1 MSSLEWA
8 ASALQAFDGVVQA
21 SEGFRGREGQR
32 RMAEQVANTLGA
44 ATLGKPEKSGD
55 LHKSKQAEIA
65 GSDTGNGH
73 DDGHNVDGDDQPV
86 RAIAVIQAGTGVGKS
101 LAYCAP
107 AIALAL
113 ARNTR
118 VMISTATVALQEQLV
133 NKDLPALA
141 ALLPEPFRFA
151 LAKGRGRY
159 VCKLKLERLTGM
171 ATDQAEA
178 DDGDDVEDDLFAEE
192 EAASRAVRPP
202 HEVEARFQFYTGI
215 AQTLARGAW
224 DGDRDSLDTQPAVD
238 IWAPMAAD
246 AASCTGKH
254 CPSFNGCVYYE
265 RRKTLV
271 GAHVIVVNHDLLLSS
286 LGNRL
291 LPELDN
297 CLLIL
302 DEAHHL
308 PATALAQF
316 ACRMDL
322 GHHAWVERLAQRA
335 VRVGVRLEVTE
346 VADIP
351 THASQM
357 RQALQQVERLVMDL
371 YGDTLHAGLA
381 GASGNMPVNPP
392 AGTTGRRTA
401 RVRLPLGELPEA
413 LLEPLGL
420 VAHHAS
426 GFLEALRVIAS
437 ALRAELRDQPAQAR
451 RLSAMY
457 AQLGALAPRLEQTFD
472 TAQLLLRDAAP
483 DTAPAAKWFTLE
495 VDGDRATLQAHA
507 SPLLPG
513 ATLRHNLWNKVR
525 GAVLTSATLTSCGR
539 FDFFLRESGLHG
551 LHEEG
556 IATTLEVPSPFDY
569 AAQGRLIAVETR
581 ADPRDAAGYVA
592 EMVQALVRDLAE
604 VRHGALVLFTS
615 REQLRVAVEALT
627 GQLRPRV
634 LLQTAMPR
642 QQLMATH
649 RHRVAEGL
657 PSIIFGMQSF
667 GEGLDLPGKLCESVF
682 IAKLPFA
689 PPDDPVGEAR
699 AEWLRT
705 IGRDPF
711 TELVV
716 PATAIRL
723 AQWVGRAIR
732 SEEDRA
738 SVYCYDRRLVRTS
751 YGQRLLKGLPPF
763 ALTTVQAGEAV
774 AVAALLVG

>member
-8 ASALQAFDGVVQA
+8 ASALQAFDEAVQA
-21 SEGFRGREGQR
+21 SNGFRGREGQR
-32 RMAEQVANTLGA
+32 RMAEQVAQTLSA
-44 ATLGKPEKSGD
+44 ATLGKPDKSGD
-55 LHKSKQAEIA
+55 LQDTLQPQDDSGGGG
-65 GSDTGNGH
+65 GSSSGSGN
-73 DDGHNVDGDDQPV
+73 DQPV

-159 VCKLKLERLTGM
+159 VCRLKLERLTGM
-171 ATDQAEA
+171 ATGEVG
-178 DDGDDVEDDLFAEE
+178 GDRGDEVEDDLFAEE
-192 EAASRAVRPP
+192 EGEAASRAVRPP
-202 HEVEARFQFYTGI
+202 HEVEARLQFYTGV

-224 DGDRDSLDTQPAVD
+224 DGDRDSLDTQPAAD

-254 CPSFNGCVYYE
+254 CPSYSGCVYYE

-271 GAHVIVVNHDLLLSS
+271 GAQVIVVNHDLLLAS

-322 GHHAWVERLAQRA
+322 GRHAWVEQLAQRA
-335 VRVGVRLEVTE
+335 VRVGVRLEVTD

-351 THASQM
+351 THAAQM

-371 YGDTLHAGLA
+371 YGGALRANLA
-381 GASGNMPVNPP
+381 SAPVN
-392 AGTTGRRTA
+392 ASGRRTA
-401 RVRLPLGELPEA
+401 RARVPLGELPEA

-426 GFLEALRVIAS
+426 GFLDALRVIAS
-437 ALRAELRDQPAQAR
+437 ALRVELRDQPAQAR
-451 RLSAMY
+451 RLAAMY

-472 TAQLLLRDAAP
+472 TAQWLLRDAAP
-483 DTAPAAKWFTLE
+483 ETAPAAKWFTLE

-513 ATLRHNLWNKVR
+513 ATLRHHLWNKVR

-556 IATTLEVPSPFDY
+556 VATTLEVPSPFDY
-569 AAQGRLIAVETR
+569 ATQGRLIAVETK

-592 EMVQALVRDLAE
+592 EMVQALVRDLTE

-615 REQLRVAVEALT
+615 REQLRVAVEALPF
-627 GQLRPRV
+627 QLRPRV

-738 SVYCYDRRLVRTS
+738 SVYCYDRRLVRTA
-751 YGQRLLKGLPPF
+751 YGQRLLQGLPPF
-763 ALTTVQAGEAV
+763 ALTTVRVGEAV
-774 AVAALLVG
+774 DVTAVSDGP

>member
-21 SEGFRGREGQR
+21 SEGFRGRAGQR
-32 RMAEQVANTLGA
+32 RMAEQVANTLSA
-44 ATLGKPEKSGD
+44 ATLGKPEKSGG
-55 LHKSKQAEIA
+55 LHELQPEDDGDSSA
-65 GSDTGNGH
+65 GSDS
-73 DDGHNVDGDDQPV
+73 DAPM

-141 ALLPEPFRFA
+141 ALFPEPFRFA

-171 ATDQAEA
+171 AA
-178 DDGDDVEDDLFAEE
+178 DDAGAEEDDELEDDLFAEE
-192 EAASRAVRPP
+192 EAAARAARPP
-202 HEVEARFQFYTGI
+202 HEVAVRLQFYTGI

-224 DGDRDSLDTQPAVD
+224 DGDRDTLDIQPAAD

-254 CPSFNGCVYYE
+254 CPSFSGCVYYE

-271 GAHVIVVNHDLLLSS
+271 GAQVIVVNHDLLLSS

-308 PATALAQF
+308 PAIALAQF

-322 GHHAWVERLAQRA
+322 GRHAWVERLAQRA
-335 VRVGVRLEVTE
+335 LRVGVRLEVTE

-371 YGDTLHAGLA
+371 YGDTLQANLA
-381 GASGNMPVNPP
+381 TSPVNA
-392 AGTTGRRTA
+392 AGRHAA
-401 RVRLPLGELPEA
+401 RARLPLGELPEA

-420 VAHHAS
+420 VAHHAA

-483 DTAPAAKWFTLE
+483 GTAPAAKWFTLE
-495 VDGDRATLQAHA
+495 VDGDNRATLQAHA

-569 AAQGRLIAVETR
+569 AKQGRLIAVETR

-615 REQLRVAVEALT
+615 REQLRLAVEALT
-627 GQLRPRV
+627 SQLRPKV

-711 TELVV
+711 VELVV

-763 ALTTVQAGEAV
+763 ALTTVRVGDVVAAV
-774 AVAALLVG
+774 AV

>member
-8 ASALQAFDGVVQA
+8 ASALQAFDGAVKA
-21 SEGFRGREGQR
+21 SEGFRSRAGQR
-32 RMAEQVANTLGA
+32 RMAEQVARTLSA
-44 ATLGKPEKSGD
+44 ATLGKAEKTG
-55 LHKSKQAEIA
+55 AE
-65 GSDTGNGH
+65 
-73 DDGHNVDGDDQPV
+73 DGDEAV

-171 ATDQAEA
+171 ASME
-178 DDGDDVEDDLFAEE
+178 GDDNAEHGDQGEEGDTFEDDLFADEE
-192 EAASRAVRPP
+192 AGDAASRAMRPP
-202 HEVEARFQFYTGI
+202 HEVAARLQFYAGI
-215 AQTLARGAW
+215 AQALSRGAW
-224 DGDRDSLDTQPAVD
+224 DGDRDSLDAQPAAD
-238 IWAPMAAD
+238 LWAPMAAD

-271 GAHVIVVNHDLLLSS
+271 GAQVIVVNHDLLLSS

-291 LPELDN
+291 LPEVDN

-322 GHHAWVERLAQRA
+322 GRHAWAERLAQRA

-351 THASQM
+351 MHASQM
-357 RQALQQVERLVMDL
+357 RQALQQVERLVMEL
-371 YGDTLHAGLA
+371 YGEALRADL
-381 GASGNMPVNPP
+381 ASGTD
-392 AGTTGRRTA
+392 AGGRSGRETA
-401 RVRLPLGELPEA
+401 RVRLPLGQLPEA
-413 LLEPLGL
+413 LQGPLGR
-420 VAHHAS
+420 VAHHAA
-426 GFLEALRVIAS
+426 GFLDALRVIAS
-437 ALRAELRDQPAQAR
+437 ALRAEMREQPALAR

-457 AQLGALAPRLEQTFD
+457 AQLGALAPRLEQTLD
-472 TAQLLLRDAAP
+472 TAQLLLRDAMPGAAP
-483 DTAPAAKWFTLE
+483 VAKWFTLQ
-495 VDGDRATLQAHA
+495 VDGDLATLQAHA

-513 ATLRHNLWNKVR
+513 ATLRNNLWNKVR

-551 LHEEG
+551 LHDEG
-556 IATTLEVPSPFDY
+556 VATTLEVPSPFDY
-569 AAQGRLIAVETR
+569 ATQGRLIAVETR
-581 ADPRDAAGYVA
+581 ADPREAAAYVA
-592 EMVQALVRDLAE
+592 EMVKALMRDLAD

-615 REQLRVAVEALT
+615 REQLRMAVEALT
-627 GQLRPRV
+627 LRLKPIV

-689 PPDDPVGEAR
+689 SPDDPVSEAR

-723 AQWVGRAIR
+723 AQGVGRAIR
-732 SEEDRA
+732 SEDDRA

-751 YGQRLLKGLPPF
+751 YGQRLLQGLPAF
-763 ALTTVQAGEAV
+763 ALTTVRAGD
-774 AVAALLVG
+774 VAAVV